1 MSDMWGPLPNAQQFP
16 AVAPD
21 GIAKLL
27 DVIRRQQTQ
36 IDETRSSVL
45 AAVAKIVADLTAKQ
59 AALDAQQATLTTTVS
74 GLSAAQA
81 TLTTQQATLTTQQAS
96 LTSQLASINT
106 LIGAQVAFGS
116 VGASATGFTPSG
128 TATDYAV
135 STITVPTGYSQA
147 IVICTVDATA
157 LASASSQIYVSGVI
171 AGTAGGQ
178 ASDAGAL
185 TNSAAASAIRSFIGL
200 SGGTISVAVRISGAG
215 TGWNTS
221 TTIANCNAIAVFLR

>member
-1 MSDMWGPLPNAQQFP
+1 MSDMWGSSPSAQQFP
-16 AVAPD
+16 ASAPD
-21 GIAKLL
+21 GITHLL

-45 AAVAKIVADLTAKQ
+45 ASVAGIVADLTAKQ
-59 AALDAQQATLTTTVS
+59 AALDAQQATLTTTVAGLTTTEATLATTVS
-74 GLSAAQA
+74 GLSTAQA
-81 TLTTQQATLTTQQAS
+81 T
-96 LTSQLASINT
+96 LTSQLASINA
-106 LIGAQVAFGS
+106 LIGAQVTFGS
-116 VGASATGFTPSG
+116 VGASAAGFTPSG
-128 TATDYAV
+128 TPTDYAV

-200 SGGTISVAVRISGAG
+200 SGGTISVAVRVQGAG

-221 TTIANCNAIAVFLR
+221 TTVANCNAIAVFLR